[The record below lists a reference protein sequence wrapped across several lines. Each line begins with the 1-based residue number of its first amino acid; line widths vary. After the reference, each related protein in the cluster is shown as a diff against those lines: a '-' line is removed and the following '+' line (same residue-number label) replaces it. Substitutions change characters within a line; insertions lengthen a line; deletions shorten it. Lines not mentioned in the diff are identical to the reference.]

1 MTITIKATV
10 HIEGQQDLR
19 AVVDDLQ
26 ELERFD
32 GRTLSFSLHTRGAPA
47 PLFSQIVRARP
58 IHDIVREVLARSD
71 AATSSWYR
79 APPRGQPFEVR
90 VRAGTA
96 SLRSQ
101 QRELA
106 LALMREGVPRA
117 LTSRTALHSH
127 YAAEIKQRFGGPITS
142 MLLKQDAKL

>member
-1 MTITIKATV
+1 MSIEIKATV
-10 HIEGQQDLR
+10 KIEGQGPLE
-19 AVVDDLQ
+19 ALVDDLQ

-32 GRTLSFSLHTRGAPA
+32 GRTLSFALHSRGAPA

-71 AATSSWYR
+71 AAISSWYR
-79 APPRGQPFEVR
+79 SPPRGQPFDVR

-96 SLRSQ
+96 SLRSH

-106 LALMREGVPRA
+106 IALMREGGPKI
-117 LTSRTALHSH
+117 LTSRAALDEH
-127 YAAEIKQRFGGPITS
+127 YAAEIKQRFGGPIS
-142 MLLKQDAKL
+142 SALLK

>member
-1 MTITIKATV
+1 MNFAIKATV
-10 HIEGQQDLR
+10 DIEGQQDLR
-19 AVVDDLQ
+19 AIVDDLQ
-26 ELERFD
+26 APERCD
-32 GRTLSFSLHTRGAPA
+32 GRTMSISLHSQGAPA

-79 APPRGQPFEVR
+79 APPRGQPFPER

-96 SLRSQ
+96 SLREQ

-106 LALMREGVPRA
+106 IALMREGGPKI
-117 LTSRTALHSH
+117 LTSRAALDEH
-127 YAAEIKQRFGGPITS
+127 YAAEITQRFGGPIS
-142 MLLKQDAKL
+142 SALLK

>member
-1 MTITIKATV
+1 MSIAIKATV
-10 HIEGQQDLR
+10 NIAGQQDLR

-32 GRTLSFSLHTRGAPA
+32 GRTLSFALHSQGAPA
-47 PLFSQIVRARP
+47 PLFSQNIRARP

-79 APPRGQPFEVR
+79 APPRGQPFPER
-90 VRAGTA
+90 VRAGAT

-106 LALMREGVPRA
+106 MTLMKEGAPRS
-117 LTSRTALHSH
+117 LTSRAALHSH
-127 YAAEIKQRFGGPITS
+127 YEAEIKQRFGGPIS
-142 MLLKQDAKL
+142 SALLK

>member
-1 MTITIKATV
+1 MTIAIKATV
-10 HIEGQQDLR
+10 NIEGQQDLR
-19 AVVDDLQ
+19 AIVDDLQ

-32 GRTLSFSLHTRGAPA
+32 GRTLSFSLHSQGATA

-71 AATSSWYR
+71 AATLSWYR
-79 APPRGQPFEVR
+79 APPRGQPFPER

-106 LALMREGVPRA
+106 LALLREGAPRS
-117 LTSRTALHSH
+117 LTSPAALHSH
-127 YAAEIKQRFGGPITS
+127 YAAEIKQRFGGPIS
-142 MLLKQDAKL
+142 SALLK

>member
-1 MTITIKATV
+1 MTITIRATV
-10 HIEGQQDLR
+10 DIKGQQDLR
-19 AVVDDLQ
+19 AIVDDLQ

-32 GRTLSFSLHTRGAPA
+32 GRTLSFSLHSRGAPA

-71 AATSSWYR
+71 AVTSSWYNS
-79 APPRGQPFEVR
+79 PPRGQPFDVR
-90 VRAGTA
+90 ERAGTA

-106 LALMREGVPRA
+106 MALMREGGPKI
-117 LTSRTALHSH
+117 LTSRAALDEH
-127 YAAEIKQRFGGPITS
+127 YAAEITQRFGGPIS
-142 MLLKQDAKL
+142 SALLK

>member
-1 MTITIKATV
+1 MSITIKATV
-10 HIEGQQDLR
+10 DIKGQQDLR

-32 GRTLSFSLHTRGAPA
+32 QSTFSFKLHPEGAPA
-47 PLFSQIVRARP
+47 PLFLQNIRARP

-71 AATSSWYR
+71 AVRSSWYR
-79 APPRGQPFEVR
+79 SPPRGQPFPER

-96 SLRSQ
+96 SIREQ

-106 LALMREGVPRA
+106 MALMREGAPHA
-117 LTSRTALHSH
+117 LTSRTALHTH
-127 YAAEIKQRFGGPITS
+127 YAHEIKQRFGGPINS
-142 MLLKQDAKL
+142 RIIR

>member
-1 MTITIKATV
+1 MNFAIKATV
-10 HIEGQQDLR
+10 DIEGQQDLR
-19 AVVDDLQ
+19 AIVDDLQ
-26 ELERFD
+26 APERFD
-32 GRTLSFSLHTRGAPA
+32 GRTLSFSLHSRGAPA

-79 APPRGQPFEVR
+79 SPPRGQPYEVR

-96 SLRSQ
+96 SLQSQ

-106 LALMREGVPRA
+106 MALMREGGPKI
-117 LTSRTALHSH
+117 LTSRAALDEH
-127 YAAEIKQRFGGPITS
+127 YAAEITQRFGGPIS
-142 MLLKQDAKL
+142 SALLK